1 MVFDNKI
8 IYTVINHYYG
18 MKHTINMVIDNTI
31 IMVYN
36 DIGGDI
42 MISFDPFFEWLAKHN
57 RSIYEL
63 SRNKIVGGM
72 TIDNIRQGKDNIALS
87 TVNKI
92 CDFYHIR
99 PSNVFR
105 YIPGDRGDLND
116 LGTKG

>member
-1 MVFDNKI
+1 
-8 IYTVINHYYG
+8 
-18 MKHTINMVIDNTI
+18 MVIDNTI

-36 DIGGDI
+36 TIGGDI
-42 MISFDPFFEWLAKHN
+42 VISFDPFFEWLTKHN

-63 SRNKIVGGM
+63 SRNKVVGGM

-87 TVNKI
+87 TINKI

-105 YIPGDRGDLND
+105 YIPGDRGDRND